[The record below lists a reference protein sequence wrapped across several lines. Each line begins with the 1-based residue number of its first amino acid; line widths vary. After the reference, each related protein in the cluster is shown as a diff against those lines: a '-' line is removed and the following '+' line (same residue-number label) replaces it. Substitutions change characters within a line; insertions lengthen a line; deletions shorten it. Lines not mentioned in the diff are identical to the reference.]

1 MKSILHYVFPFL
13 ALALCLGCT
22 PEETPAGD
30 NGFDVRLDIPAEIL
44 VEADAS
50 SIELAVLEGKAPKQS
65 DMMIFEGPAGQKFCK
80 ILAATTSSVKVE
92 LYDGLKAGQHKISIQ
107 RGLDVK
113 HLGSTKISLKEA
125 ETLRLLHWNIQNGMW
140 DGQNDGYGRFVA
152 FVKSQDPDVCV
163 WCEAQ
168 SIWKTDSDQK
178 MAAKDRYLVENWGK
192 LAARYGHEYWG
203 IGGHRDNFPQ
213 VITSKYP
220 ITYISKITGDESDVI
235 VTHGAGWATIEVN
248 GKKVNIVT
256 LHTWPQAY
264 AYRAED
270 EEASIAE
277 HGGDKY
283 RAKEIQYICE
293 HTIGTVENASDQLWM
308 MMGDFNSRSRVDN
321 AVYGYAD
328 DDTRFLVHDYVRNNT
343 PYIDVIK
350 AQYPDKFIPSFRT
363 KKSRIDF
370 VYCTQPLY
378 DRVTHAEIIW
388 DEYTTPVRDPQNL
401 SNFWRPSDHLPIL
414 VDFDMR

>member
-1 MKSILHYVFPFL
+1 MKKQIAALFAFVT
-13 ALALCLGCT
+13 ALAMLTACN
-22 PEETPAGD
+22 PEE
-30 NGFDVRLDIPAEIL
+30 
-44 VEADAS
+44 
-50 SIELAVLEGKAPKQS
+50 K
-65 DMMIFEGPAGQKFCK
+65 
-80 ILAATTSSVKVE
+80 
-92 LYDGLKAGQHKISIQ
+92 
-107 RGLDVK
+107 
-113 HLGSTKISLKEA
+113 
-125 ETLRLLHWNIQNGMW
+125 TLRLLHWNIQNGMW

-168 SIWKTDSDQK
+168 SIWKTGSDQK

-203 IGGHRDNFPQ
+203 IGGHRDNYPQ

-235 VTHGAGWATIEVN
+235 VTHGAGWATIKVN
-248 GKKVNIVT
+248 GKTVNIVT
-256 LHTWPQAY
+256 LHTLPQSY

-388 DEYTTPVRDPQNL
+388 NEYTTPVPDSQTTF
-401 SNFWRPSDHLPIL
+401 SRPSDHLPIF
-414 VDFDMR
+414 VEFDMR